1 MPTTRLGKEKGKE
14 EDKNDK
20 SKKNSKKDDLPEVG
34 LQFEPYEPPVA

>member
-20 SKKNSKKDDLPEVG
+20 SKKNKKDDLPEVG